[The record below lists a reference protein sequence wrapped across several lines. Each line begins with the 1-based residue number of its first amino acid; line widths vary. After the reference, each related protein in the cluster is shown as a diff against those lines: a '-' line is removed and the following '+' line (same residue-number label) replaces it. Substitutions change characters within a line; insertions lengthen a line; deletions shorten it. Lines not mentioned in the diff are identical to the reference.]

1 METRVNIPS
10 PASPVPLFN
19 LMHMG
24 IIKATVE
31 EQGKGQFN
39 GGEIEENKPIGF
51 PQDGGKMRPY
61 SNLVYW
67 AHAWTDMGSTIGEHP
82 HQGFEIMSF
91 VLKGDLEHYDS
102 KQDSWSPLNTGDAQI
117 IRAGNGISH
126 SEKMNKG
133 AHMFQIW
140 LDPDLTN
147 SMYEAASYD
156 DYPSAD
162 IAVSEEE
169 GYKVKIYAGD
179 GGAMRLETEG
189 VSIKE
194 YSFEAGTHK
203 LDTTPAN
210 VYSVFQLE
218 GSSTIGTAGDSEVLE
233 TGDFAKVDQ
242 AEVLTIECDAPGKYF
257 IIESP
262 LRPSYRTYSEMQT

>member
-1 METRVNIPS
+1 
-10 PASPVPLFN
+10 
-19 LMHMG
+19 MG
-24 IIKATVE
+24 IIKASVS

-39 GGEIEENKPIGF
+39 DGEIMENKPIGF
-51 PQDGGKMRPY
+51 PQDGGKMSPY

-67 AHAWTDMGSTIGEHP
+67 AHAWTDVGSTIGEHP

-102 KQDSWSPLNTGDAQI
+102 KQDRWSPLNTGDAQI

-147 SMYEAASYD
+147 SMYEPASYD
-156 DYPSAD
+156 DYAAAD
-162 IAVSEEE
+162 IAMVEQE
-169 GYKVKIYAGD
+169 GYKVKIYAGE
-179 GGAMRLETEG
+179 GGTMRLETEG

-203 LDTTPAN
+203 LDASVES
-210 VYSVFQLE
+210 VYSIFQLE
-218 GSSTIGTAGDSEVLE
+218 GKSKLGAGGDSTSLE
-233 TGDFAKVDQ
+233 EGDFAKVDQ
-242 AEVLTIECDAPGKYF
+242 SDVLTIECDKPGKYF

-262 LRPSYRTYSEMQT
+262 LRPSYRTYSEMQA

>member
-1 METRVNIPS
+1 
-10 PASPVPLFN
+10 
-19 LMHMG
+19 MG
-24 IIKATVE
+24 IIKASVS

-39 GGEIEENKPIGF
+39 GGEILENKPIGF

-61 SNLVYW
+61 SNIVYW
-67 AHAWTDMGSTIGEHP
+67 AHAWTDVGSTIGEHP

-102 KQDSWSPLNTGDAQI
+102 KQGSWSPLNTGDAQI

-140 LDPDLTN
+140 LDPDLSN
-147 SMYEAASYD
+147 SMYEPASYD
-156 DYPSAD
+156 DYPDAE
-162 IAVSEEE
+162 IARTEEK
-169 GYKVKIYAGD
+169 GCKVKVYAGE
-179 GGAMRLETEG
+179 GGTMRLETEG

-203 LDTTPAN
+203 LDAS
-210 VYSVFQLE
+210 VKSIYSVFQLG
-218 GSSTIGTAGDSEVLE
+218 GSSVLSADEATVTLEKGDY
-233 TGDFAKVDQ
+233 AKVEQ
-242 AEVLTIECDAPGKYF
+242 VESLTIECEKDCKYF
-257 IIESP
+257 VIESP
-262 LRPSYRTYSEMQT
+262 LRPSYRTYSEMQA